1 MDELLRSLETSPFA
15 EGIGGSLMLTAVLS
29 ALHAL
34 GFAVA
39 TGGALVANLRG
50 LRIALSRHSA
60 AAITAA
66 ASRIIAV
73 GLVLSIATGA
83 LLVAPRAT
91 SAAENGF
98 FQTKM
103 LLLLAAAAFHFIAQ
117 RPVAARGRDGSVL
130 ALATAGVGFA
140 LWTAL
145 ALAACAFILLE

>member
-1 MDELLRSLETSPFA
+1 MEELLRTIETSPLA
-15 EGIGGSLMLTAVLS
+15 ENVGGSLMLTAVLS
-29 ALHAL
+29 AVHAL
-34 GFAVA
+34 GFTAA

-50 LRIALSRHSA
+50 LRIVLARHSA

-66 ASRIIAV
+66 ASRIIGV

-91 SAAENGF
+91 SAAANGF

-103 LLLLAAAAFHFIAQ
+103 LMLLAAAAFHFAAQ
-117 RPVAARGRDGSVL
+117 RRVAARQRDGA
-130 ALATAGVGFA
+130 ALAMTAAVGLV
-140 LWTAL
+140 LWTVL